1 MAAAFYVWVQKG
13 GWLAGFGAAATLAL
27 EGLLYMGAF
36 PGVFGVLTM
45 CYSFCCVHYFILDS
59 KDEFCC
65 DTGFGHALAEE
76 LSDRGVQVFA
86 GVLDVNGPGARELK
100 RRGSPRLQVLQL
112 DVTDRG
118 QVDQALR
125 HISAA
130 SEIQPFT
137 TFRRCMEVNFLSAV
151 HLCQVFLPLLRRS
164 KGRILNVTSMGGE
177 VPFRFFSAY
186 GASKAALGCFSR
198 VLRLELA
205 DWGVK
210 VVIIQPAAFKTS
222 TSSST
227 HLIHFNL
234 YAFSKAVKTTKRENS
249 PNISRRPSARPHGE
263 TYIGSLQDCLSKV
276 GRQSPQDLRPVLDD
290 MCHALMSV
298 SPKPLYHPGRMARL
312 LPFLY
317 HLCPTAVSISSLPA
331 TSLSTVTRQV

>member
-59 KDEFCC
+59 KDEFLSMGGKSVLI
-65 DTGFGHALAEE
+65 TGFGHALAEE

-112 DVTDRG
+112 DVTDRD

-130 SEIQPFT
+130 QVGDQGEEETLLLLLLEAQIQPFT

-164 KGRILNVTSMGGE
+164 KGRILNVTSMGG
-177 VPFRFFSAY
+177 
-186 GASKAALGCFSR
+186 K
-198 VLRLELA
+198 
-205 DWGVK
+205 
-210 VVIIQPAAFKTS
+210 IQLSNS
-222 TSSST
+222 T
-227 HLIHFNL
+227 
-234 YAFSKAVKTTKRENS
+234 
-249 PNISRRPSARPHGE
+249 
-263 TYIGSLQDCLSKV
+263 
-276 GRQSPQDLRPVLDD
+276 
-290 MCHALMSV
+290 
-298 SPKPLYHPGRMARL
+298 
-312 LPFLY
+312 
-317 HLCPTAVSISSLPA
+317 
-331 TSLSTVTRQV
+331 